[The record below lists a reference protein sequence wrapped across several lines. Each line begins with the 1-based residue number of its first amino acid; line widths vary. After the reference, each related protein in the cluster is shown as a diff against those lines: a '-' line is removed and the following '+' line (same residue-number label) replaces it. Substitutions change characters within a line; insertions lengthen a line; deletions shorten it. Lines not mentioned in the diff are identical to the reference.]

1 MDAEKAKADAENTS
15 NEAGRTAAAELGKIG
30 DKTASATVE
39 AFKSPEGFSNV
50 VGVGANPV
58 IEAMSKQLEAQL
70 EANRILES
78 IAAGG
83 SNGAENDFT
92 KNGTYHGDMSD

>member
-1 MDAEKAKADAENTS
+1 
-15 NEAGRTAAAELGKIG
+15 
-30 DKTASATVE
+30 
-39 AFKSPEGFSNV
+39 
-50 VGVGANPV
+50 
-58 IEAMSKQLEAQL
+58 MSKQLEAQL